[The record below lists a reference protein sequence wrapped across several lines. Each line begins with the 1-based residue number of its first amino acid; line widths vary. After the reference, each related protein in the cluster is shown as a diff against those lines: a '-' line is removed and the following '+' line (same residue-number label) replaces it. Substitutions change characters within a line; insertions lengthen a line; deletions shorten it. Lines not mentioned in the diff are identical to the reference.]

1 MGRKNRYPAEIKEQA
16 INEYLNGIKGATEI
30 AEELSIDSSTLRS
43 WVKKYQTYG
52 IEVFSDKDRNK
63 SYSKEL
69 KESAIRDY
77 LEGAGSLKDI
87 SIKYGIS
94 SHEVLRGWIKKYN
107 RLETIKDYD
116 PKGEVYMTKG
126 RKTTIEERQEIV
138 AYCIEHDYD
147 YKGTAERYEL
157 SYAQVYQ
164 WVKKY
169 NELGDDGLLDKRG
182 WSIQWICKVLK
193 IARSSDY
200 KWTHRVETSNEIEN
214 HELCNLILDYDELFG
229 HILGYRRMTDWI
241 NELNSVQYNSKRIHR
256 LMKMLGV
263 KSVIR
268 QKSKKYSRSTPEITA
283 ENILNRNF
291 FAAKPNEKWLTDV
304 TEFKIKGSSK
314 KLYLSAII
322 DLYDLSVVAY
332 HISDRNNN
340 QLVFDT
346 YHKAIARYPEAKPL
360 FHSDRGFQ
368 YTIKKMIHH
377 KVINHLGY
385 FIYFTC
391 LLDREQF
398 IPSVFSYFN
407 SDFNKP

>member
-1 MGRKNRYPAEIKEQA
+1 
-16 INEYLNGIKGATEI
+16 
-30 AEELSIDSSTLRS
+30 
-43 WVKKYQTYG
+43 
-52 IEVFSDKDRNK
+52 
-63 SYSKEL
+63 
-69 KESAIRDY
+69 
-77 LEGAGSLKDI
+77 
-87 SIKYGIS
+87 
-94 SHEVLRGWIKKYN
+94 
-107 RLETIKDYD
+107 
-116 PKGEVYMTKG
+116 
-126 RKTTIEERQEIV
+126 
-138 AYCIEHDYD
+138 
-147 YKGTAERYEL
+147 
-157 SYAQVYQ
+157 
-164 WVKKY
+164 
-169 NELGDDGLLDKRG
+169 
-182 WSIQWICKVLK
+182 
-193 IARSSDY
+193 
-200 KWTHRVETSNEIEN
+200 
-214 HELCNLILDYDELFG
+214 
-229 HILGYRRMTDWI
+229 MTDWI

-314 KLYLSAII
+314 KLYFSAII

-332 HISDRNNN
+332 HISNRNNN

>member
-1 MGRKNRYPAEIKEQA
+1 M
-16 INEYLNGIKGATEI
+16 
-30 AEELSIDSSTLRS
+30 
-43 WVKKYQTYG
+43 
-52 IEVFSDKDRNK
+52 
-63 SYSKEL
+63 
-69 KESAIRDY
+69 
-77 LEGAGSLKDI
+77 
-87 SIKYGIS
+87 
-94 SHEVLRGWIKKYN
+94 
-107 RLETIKDYD
+107 
-116 PKGEVYMTKG
+116 
-126 RKTTIEERQEIV
+126 
-138 AYCIEHDYD
+138 
-147 YKGTAERYEL
+147 
-157 SYAQVYQ
+157 
-164 WVKKY
+164 
-169 NELGDDGLLDKRG
+169 
-182 WSIQWICKVLK
+182 CKVLK
-193 IARSSDY
+193 IARSSYY
-200 KWTHRVETSNEIEN
+200 KWTHRVETRNEIEN

-256 LMKMLGV
+256 LMRMLGV

-368 YTIKKMIHH
+368 YTSRVFRKQLEDQGMMQSMSRVGHCIDNGPMEGFWGTIKSEMYYPNEFSTRSELKKAIEVYIDFYNNKRLQKRFKNKTPMM
-377 KVINHLGY
+377 VRTEALGTETPVVY
-385 FIYFTC
+385 AIPTNKKIEAYWSNI
-391 LLDREQF
+391 REKQMQS
-398 IPSVFSYFN
+398 PVA
-407 SDFNKP
+407 